1 MIVRT
6 KREEICENLSQ
17 NVQAWILHIG
27 IVVIVCAPCVN
38 AVLSAVKAQ
47 LRGSGYQS
55 ARISGII
62 ESRGRADFHC

>member
-27 IVVIVCAPCVN
+27 IVVIVCAPCVS
-38 AVLSAVKAQ
+38 AVLSAVEAQ
-47 LRGSGYQS
+47 LAGSN
-55 ARISGII
+55 
-62 ESRGRADFHC
+62 